1 MKKLGAQMVFAT
13 FLVMLSTAALTVT
26 VMLLLSRLPG
36 VKKQYLLLSIF
47 GGAAHNLG
55 QLVAARFIINN
66 LYVWYYLPVLLVA
79 GIVMGAITGM
89 VLRVILPYL
98 NRLNLK

>member
-1 MKKLGAQMVFAT
+1 
-13 FLVMLSTAALTVT
+13 
-26 VMLLLSRLPG
+26 MLLLSRLPG

-66 LYVWYYLPVLLVA
+66 QYVWYYLPVLLVA

-89 VLRVILPYL
+89 ALRVILPYL